1 MNFIKNNLGYII
13 GFFTIPTIKLIIK
26 MFQCT
31 IKSTKHKHITKNVN
45 RKEML
50 NMFFRKNKELQS
62 LVNSSRKS
70 LKDAEEKITER
81 NKLIKHLLE
90 EKEELKA
97 RNTDLENNIE
107 FLFNNLSKQKRE
119 LVRPTN
125 QN

>member
-1 MNFIKNNLGYII
+1 
-13 GFFTIPTIKLIIK
+13 
-26 MFQCT
+26 
-31 IKSTKHKHITKNVN
+31 
-45 RKEML
+45 
-50 NMFFRKNKELQS
+50 MFFRKIKELQS

>member
-1 MNFIKNNLGYII
+1 
-13 GFFTIPTIKLIIK
+13 
-26 MFQCT
+26 
-31 IKSTKHKHITKNVN
+31 
-45 RKEML
+45 
-50 NMFFRKNKELQS
+50 MFFRKNKELQS

-97 RNTDLENNIE
+97 RNTDLEKNIE